1 MAGTT
6 ADAAG
11 AEAKADA
18 TALSLLLLLL
28 PPPLLVSAAGF
39 DCTSWRDVRSRMA
52 FWMVSMLFCR
62 RSCARRSAVITS
74 ARSSFPDV
82 SVSHWSKS

>member
-1 MAGTT
+1 MTGTT

-11 AEAKADA
+11 ADAKADA

-28 PPPLLVSAAGF
+28 LVSAAGF
-39 DCTSWRDVRSRMA
+39 GCTSCRDMRSRMT

-62 RSCARRSAVITS
+62 CSCARRSAVITS